1 MKYISVILAAIILSS
16 SAFGALTV
24 SRDYKTEILGNW
36 ICKDFWPGYSAFE
49 MIRYKKDGTWNS
61 FGEVIVDFELEE
73 NKYLKVRNGALG
85 TGIWEIENDNLI
97 SMIDY
102 VKVTTRTHAWID
114 EYFNMQD
121 QFALNEKTSEE
132 IVVLSDNYINLK
144 PNTGKGYECYKV
156 EI

>member
-1 MKYISVILAAIILSS
+1 MKYLSVFLTALFLSG
-16 SAFGALTV
+16 SASGALTI
-24 SRDYKTEILGNW
+24 SRDYETEILGNW

-49 MIRYKKDGTWNS
+49 MIRYKNDGTWNS
-61 FGEVIVDFELEE
+61 FGEVIVDFPIEE
-73 NKYLKVRNGALG
+73 NYLKVRYGAVG

-102 VKVTTRTHAWID
+102 VKVTNRNHSWLD

-121 QFALNEKTSEE
+121 QFTLNDKKSEE

>member
-1 MKYISVILAAIILSS
+1 MKYLSVFLTALFLSG
-16 SAFGALTV
+16 SASGALTV
-24 SRDYKTEILGNW
+24 SRDYKAELLGNW

-61 FGEVIVDFELEE
+61 FGEVIIDFPIEE
-73 NKYLKVRNGALG
+73 NELTVRYGAVG
-85 TGIWEIENDNLI
+85 TGLWEIENDNLV
-97 SMIDY
+97 SLIDY
-102 VKVTTRTHAWID
+102 VKVTTRTHNWID

-121 QFALNEKTSEE
+121 QFTLNEKSSEE

>member
-1 MKYISVILAAIILSS
+1 MKYLSVILAAIFLSS
-16 SAFGALTV
+16 SALGALTV
-24 SRDYKTEILGNW
+24 SRDYETEILGNW

-61 FGEVIVDFELEE
+61 LGEVIVDFKLEE
-73 NKYLKVRNGALG
+73 NNYLKVRYGAVG
-85 TGIWEIENDNLI
+85 TGIWEIEDDNLI

-102 VKVTTRTHAWID
+102 VKVTNRNHSWLD

-121 QFALNEKTSEE
+121 QFTLNDKTSEE

-156 EI
+156 EL

>member
-1 MKYISVILAAIILSS
+1 MKYLSVLLTAILLSS

-24 SRDYKTEILGNW
+24 SRDYSTELLGNW

-61 FGEVIVDFELEE
+61 FGEVIVDFPIEE
-73 NKYLKVRNGALG
+73 NYLKVRYGAVG
-85 TGIWEIENDNLI
+85 TGLWEIENDKLV
-97 SMIDY
+97 SLIDY
-102 VKVTTRTHAWID
+102 VKVTTRTHSWID

-121 QFALNEKTSEE
+121 QFTLNEKTSEE

-156 EI
+156 YL

>member
-1 MKYISVILAAIILSS
+1 MKYLSVVLAAIFLSS
-16 SAFGALTV
+16 SALGALTV
-24 SRDYKTEILGNW
+24 SRNYETEILGNW
-36 ICKDFWPGYSAFE
+36 ICKDLWPGYSAFE

-61 FGEVIVDFELEE
+61 FGEVIVDFDLEE
-73 NKYLKVRNGALG
+73 NNYLKVRYGAVG
-85 TGIWEIENDNLI
+85 TGIWEIEDDNLI

-102 VKVTTRTHAWID
+102 VKVTNRNHSWLD

-121 QFALNEKTSEE
+121 QFTLNDKTSEE

-156 EI
+156 EL

>member
-1 MKYISVILAAIILSS
+1 MKYLSVFLTALFLSG
-16 SAFGALTV
+16 SASGALTV
-24 SRDYKTEILGNW
+24 SRDYATELLGNW

-61 FGEVIVDFELEE
+61 FGEVIIDFPIEE
-73 NKYLKVRNGALG
+73 NELTVRYGAVG
-85 TGIWEIENDNLI
+85 TGLWEIENDNLV
-97 SMIDY
+97 SLIDY

-121 QFALNEKTSEE
+121 QFTLNEKTSEE

-156 EI
+156 DI

>member
-1 MKYISVILAAIILSS
+1 MKYLSVFLTAMFLSIAAS
-16 SAFGALTV
+16 GALTV
-24 SRDYKTEILGNW
+24 SRDYETEILGNW
-36 ICKDFWPGYSAFE
+36 ICKDFWPGYSVFE
-49 MIRYKKDGTWNS
+49 MIRYKNDGTWNS
-61 FGEVIVDFELEE
+61 FGEVIVDFPIKE
-73 NKYLKVRNGALG
+73 NYLKVRYGAVG
-85 TGIWEIENDNLI
+85 TGIWEIEDDNLI

-102 VKVTTRTHAWID
+102 VKVTNRNHSWLD

-121 QFALNEKTSEE
+121 QFDLNDKTSEE

>member
-1 MKYISVILAAIILSS
+1 MKYLSVILATILLSN
-16 SAFGALTV
+16 SASGALTV
-24 SRDYKTEILGNW
+24 SRDYETELLGNW
-36 ICKDFWPGYSAFE
+36 ICKDLWPGYAAFE

-61 FGEVIVDFELEE
+61 FGEVIVDFELEK
-73 NKYLKVRNGALG
+73 NNYLKVRYGAVG
-85 TGIWEIENDNLI
+85 TGLWEIEDDNLI

-102 VKVTTRTHAWID
+102 VKVTTRTHPWID

-121 QFALNEKTSEE
+121 QFTLNDKTSEE

>member
-1 MKYISVILAAIILSS
+1 MKYISVILAAILLSGS
-16 SAFGALTV
+16 VSAALTI
-24 SRDYKTEILGNW
+24 SRDYETEILGNW
-36 ICKDFWPGYSAFE
+36 ICKDYWPGYSAFE

-61 FGEVIVDFELEE
+61 FGEVIVDFPIEE
-73 NKYLKVRNGALG
+73 NYLKVRYGAVG
-85 TGIWEIENDNLI
+85 TGLWEIEKDNLI

-102 VKVTTRTHAWID
+102 VKVTTRSHPWID

-121 QFALNEKTSEE
+121 QFTLNEKTTEE

-144 PNTGKGYECYKV
+144 SNTGKGYECYKV

>member
-1 MKYISVILAAIILSS
+1 MKYLSVILAAIFLSS
-16 SAFGALTV
+16 SALGALTV
-24 SRDYKTEILGNW
+24 SRNYETEILGNW

-61 FGEVIVDFELEE
+61 FGEVIVDFKLEE
-73 NKYLKVRNGALG
+73 NNHLKVRYGAVG
-85 TGIWEIENDNLI
+85 TGIWEIEDDNLI

-102 VKVTTRTHAWID
+102 VKVTNRNHSWLD
-114 EYFNMQD
+114 DYFNMQD
-121 QFALNEKTSEE
+121 QFTLNDKTSEE

>member
-1 MKYISVILAAIILSS
+1 MKYLSVILTALFLSS
-16 SAFGALTV
+16 SASGALTV
-24 SRDYKTEILGNW
+24 SRDYEIEILGNW
-36 ICKDFWPGYSAFE
+36 ICKDYWPGYSAFE

-61 FGEVIVDFELEE
+61 FGEVIVDFELEK
-73 NKYLKVRNGALG
+73 NNYLKVRYGAVG
-85 TGIWEIENDNLI
+85 TGLWEIEDDNLI

-102 VKVTTRTHAWID
+102 VKVTTRNHSWID
-114 EYFNMQD
+114 EHFNMQD
-121 QFALNEKTSEE
+121 LFTLNEKTSEE

>member
-1 MKYISVILAAIILSS
+1 MKYLSVILTAILLSG
-16 SAFGALTV
+16 SALGALTI
-24 SRDYKTEILGNW
+24 SRDYETEILGNW

-61 FGEVIVDFELEE
+61 FGEVIVDFKLEE
-73 NKYLKVRNGALG
+73 NNYLTVRYGAVG
-85 TGIWEIENDNLI
+85 TGIWEIEHDNLI

-102 VKVTTRTHAWID
+102 VKVTNRNHSWLD

-121 QFALNEKTSEE
+121 QFTLNDKTTEE

>member
-1 MKYISVILAAIILSS
+1 MKYLSVILAAIFLSS
-16 SAFGALTV
+16 SALGALTV
-24 SRDYKTEILGNW
+24 SRNYETEILGNW

-61 FGEVIVDFELEE
+61 FGEVIVDFPIEE
-73 NKYLKVRNGALG
+73 NYLKVRYGAVG
-85 TGIWEIENDNLI
+85 TGIWEIEDHNLI

-102 VKVTTRTHAWID
+102 VKVTNRNHSWLD

-121 QFALNEKTSEE
+121 QFTLNDKTSEE

-156 EI
+156 EL

>member
-1 MKYISVILAAIILSS
+1 MKYISVILTAIFLSGS
-16 SAFGALTV
+16 VSAALTI
-24 SRDYKTEILGNW
+24 SRDYETEILGNW
-36 ICKDFWPGYSAFE
+36 ICKDYWPGYSAFE

-73 NKYLKVRNGALG
+73 NNYLKVRYGAVG
-85 TGIWEIENDNLI
+85 TGIWEIEDDNLI

-102 VKVTTRTHAWID
+102 VKVTNRNHSWLD

-121 QFALNEKTSEE
+121 QFTLNDKTSEE

-156 EI
+156 EL

>member
-1 MKYISVILAAIILSS
+1 MKYISVILAAILLSGS
-16 SAFGALTV
+16 VSAALTI
-24 SRDYKTEILGNW
+24 SRDYETEILGNW
-36 ICKDFWPGYSAFE
+36 ICKDYWPGYSAFE

-61 FGEVIVDFELEE
+61 FGEVIVDFPIEE
-73 NKYLKVRNGALG
+73 NYLKVRYGAVG
-85 TGIWEIENDNLI
+85 TGLWEIEKDNLI

-102 VKVTTRTHAWID
+102 VKVTNRNHSWLD

-121 QFALNEKTSEE
+121 QFTLNDKTSEE

>member
-1 MKYISVILAAIILSS
+1 MKYLSVLLTAILLSS
-16 SAFGALTV
+16 SASGALTV
-24 SRDYKTEILGNW
+24 SRDYATELLGNW

-61 FGEVIVDFELEE
+61 FGEVIVDFPIEE
-73 NKYLKVRNGALG
+73 NYLKVRYGAVG
-85 TGIWEIENDNLI
+85 TGLWEIENDNLV
-97 SMIDY
+97 SLIDY

-121 QFALNEKTSEE
+121 QFTLNEKTSEE
-132 IVVLSDNYINLK
+132 IVILSDNYINLK

-156 EI
+156 DI

>member
-1 MKYISVILAAIILSS
+1 MKYISVILTAIFLSS
-16 SAFGALTV
+16 SALGALTV
-24 SRDYKTEILGNW
+24 SRNYETEILGNW
-36 ICKDFWPGYSAFE
+36 ICKDFWPGYAAFE
-49 MIRYKKDGTWNS
+49 MIRYKNDGTWNS

-73 NKYLKVRNGALG
+73 NKYLKVRYGAVG

-102 VKVTTRTHAWID
+102 VKVTNRNHSWLD

-121 QFALNEKTSEE
+121 QFTLNDKTSEE

>member
-1 MKYISVILAAIILSS
+1 MKYISVILAAILLSGS
-16 SAFGALTV
+16 VSAALTI
-24 SRDYKTEILGNW
+24 SRDYETELLGNW
-36 ICKDFWPGYSAFE
+36 ICKDYWPGYSAFE

-61 FGEVIVDFELEE
+61 FGEVIVDFPIEE
-73 NKYLKVRNGALG
+73 NYLKVRYGAVG
-85 TGIWEIENDNLI
+85 TGLWEIEKDNLI

-102 VKVTTRTHAWID
+102 VKVTTRSHPWID

-121 QFALNEKTSEE
+121 QFTLNEKTSEE

>member
-1 MKYISVILAAIILSS
+1 MKYISVILTAIFLSS
-16 SAFGALTV
+16 PASGALTV
-24 SRDYKTEILGNW
+24 SRDYETEILGNW
-36 ICKDFWPGYSAFE
+36 ICKDYWPGYSAFE

-61 FGEVIVDFELEE
+61 FGEVIIDFEVQE
-73 NKYLKVRNGALG
+73 NYLTVRYGAVG
-85 TGIWEIENDNLI
+85 TGIWEIEGDNLI

-102 VKVTTRTHAWID
+102 VKVTNRNHAWLD

-121 QFALNEKTSEE
+121 QFTLNDKTTEE
-132 IVVLSDNYINLK
+132 IVVLSDSYINLK

>member
-1 MKYISVILAAIILSS
+1 MKYLSVILAAILLSTP
-16 SAFGALTV
+16 ATGALTV
-24 SRDYKTEILGNW
+24 SRDYATELLGNW

-61 FGEVIVDFELEE
+61 FGEVIVDFPIEE
-73 NKYLKVRNGALG
+73 NYLKVRYGAVG
-85 TGIWEIENDNLI
+85 TGLWEIENDKLV
-97 SMIDY
+97 SLIDY
-102 VKVTTRTHAWID
+102 VKVTTRTHSWID

-121 QFALNEKTSEE
+121 QFTLNEKTSEE

-156 EI
+156 YL

>member
-1 MKYISVILAAIILSS
+1 MKYLSVTLAAILLSS
-16 SAFGALTV
+16 SASGALTV
-24 SRDYKTEILGNW
+24 SRDYATELLGNW

-61 FGEVIVDFELEE
+61 FGEVIVDFPIEE
-73 NKYLKVRNGALG
+73 NYLKVRYGAVG
-85 TGIWEIENDNLI
+85 TGLWEIENDNLV
-97 SMIDY
+97 SLIDY

-121 QFALNEKTSEE
+121 QFTLNEKTSEE

-144 PNTGKGYECYKV
+144 PNTGKGYECYRV

>member
-1 MKYISVILAAIILSS
+1 MKYISVILTTIFLSGS
-16 SAFGALTV
+16 VSAALTI
-24 SRDYKTEILGNW
+24 SRDYETEILGNW
-36 ICKDFWPGYSAFE
+36 ICKDYWPGYSAFE

-61 FGEVIVDFELEE
+61 FGEVIVDFPIEE
-73 NKYLKVRNGALG
+73 NYLKVRYGAVG
-85 TGIWEIENDNLI
+85 TGLWEIEKDNLI

-102 VKVTTRTHAWID
+102 VKVTTRSHPWID

-121 QFALNEKTSEE
+121 QFTLNEKTTEE

>member
-1 MKYISVILAAIILSS
+1 MKYLSVILAAIFLSS
-16 SAFGALTV
+16 SALGALTV
-24 SRDYKTEILGNW
+24 SRNYETEILGNW
-36 ICKDFWPGYSAFE
+36 ICKDFWPGYAAFE

-61 FGEVIVDFELEE
+61 FGEVIVDFPIEE
-73 NKYLKVRNGALG
+73 NYLKVRYGAVG
-85 TGIWEIENDNLI
+85 TGIWEIEDHNLI

-102 VKVTTRTHAWID
+102 VKVTNRNHSWLD

-121 QFALNEKTSEE
+121 QFTLNDKTSEE

-156 EI
+156 EL

>member
-1 MKYISVILAAIILSS
+1 MKYLPVILTAIFLSS
-16 SAFGALTV
+16 SALGALTV

-61 FGEVIVDFELEE
+61 FGEVIVDFPIEE
-73 NKYLKVRNGALG
+73 NYLKVRYGAVG
-85 TGIWEIENDNLI
+85 TGIWEIEDDNLV

-102 VKVTTRTHAWID
+102 VKVTNRNHSWLD
-114 EYFNMQD
+114 EYFNLQD
-121 QFALNEKTSEE
+121 QFTLNDKTSEE

>member
-1 MKYISVILAAIILSS
+1 MKYLSVILAAILLSTP
-16 SAFGALTV
+16 ATGALTV
-24 SRDYKTEILGNW
+24 SRDYATELLGNW

-61 FGEVIVDFELEE
+61 FGEVIVDFPIEE
-73 NKYLKVRNGALG
+73 NYLKVRYGAVG
-85 TGIWEIENDNLI
+85 TGLWEIENDKLV
-97 SMIDY
+97 SLIDY

-121 QFALNEKTSEE
+121 QFTLNEKTSEE

-156 EI
+156 YL

>member
-1 MKYISVILAAIILSS
+1 MKYLSVILAAILLNS
-16 SAFGALTV
+16 SASGALTI

-36 ICKDFWPGYSAFE
+36 ICKDFWPNYSAFE

-61 FGEVIVDFELEE
+61 FGEVIVNFELED
-73 NKYLKVRNGALG
+73 NNYLKVRYGAVG
-85 TGIWEIENDNLI
+85 TGIWE
-97 SMIDY
+97 MIDY
-102 VKVTTRTHAWID
+102 VKVTNRNHAWLD

-121 QFALNEKTSEE
+121 QFTLNDKTSEE

-144 PNTGKGYECYKV
+144 PNTGKEYECYKV

>member
-1 MKYISVILAAIILSS
+1 MKYISVILTAIFLSGS
-16 SAFGALTV
+16 VSAALTI

-61 FGEVIVDFELEE
+61 FGEVIVDFPIEE
-73 NKYLKVRNGALG
+73 NYLKVRYGAVV

-102 VKVTTRTHAWID
+102 VKVTNRNHSWLD

>member
-1 MKYISVILAAIILSS
+1 MKYISVILAAILLSGS
-16 SAFGALTV
+16 VSAALTI
-24 SRDYKTEILGNW
+24 SRDYETEILGNW
-36 ICKDFWPGYSAFE
+36 ICKDYWPGYSAFE

-61 FGEVIVDFELEE
+61 FGEVIVDFPIEE
-73 NKYLKVRNGALG
+73 NYLKVRYGAVG
-85 TGIWEIENDNLI
+85 TGLWEVKDDNLI

-102 VKVTTRTHAWID
+102 VKVTTRSHSWID

-121 QFALNEKTSEE
+121 QFTLNEKTSEE

>member
-1 MKYISVILAAIILSS
+1 MKYLSVFLTAMFLSIAAS
-16 SAFGALTV
+16 GALTV
-24 SRDYKTEILGNW
+24 SRDYETEILGNW

-61 FGEVIVDFELEE
+61 FGEVIVDFKLEE
-73 NKYLKVRNGALG
+73 NNHLTFRYGAVG
-85 TGIWEIENDNLI
+85 TGIWEIEDHNLI

-102 VKVTTRTHAWID
+102 VKVTNRNHSWLD

-121 QFALNEKTSEE
+121 QFTLNDKTSEE